1 MAPPS
6 RFQPAVFRLPMLLFL
21 SVALSACAGAKATP
35 TPTSTPASPRH
46 AAHGH
51 AIAMVE
57 RPDDG
62 SDMMLER
69 VEDEDTQWVELPHF
83 GECPYDADDI
93 PPYKPVDDGHV
104 PGLDPQRSR
113 LTNMDAGD
121 ETIHNEALLQLLNHA
136 TTEVLTCVSV
146 SACYDER
153 ALESGSIDL
162 LFEVAPDGDV
172 RGVDVELTTGLD
184 HTGVRECARLAIW
197 DTDFPA
203 FDGADMVVS
212 YRLDID

>member
-1 MAPPS
+1 MAPPLHSPSAVS
-6 RFQPAVFRLPMLLFL
+6 RPSVLFAL
-21 SVALSACAGAKATP
+21 SVALSACAGAKTKP
-35 TPTSTPASPRH
+35 TPAAPRH

-51 AIAMVE
+51 AIAVVE
-57 RPDDG
+57 RSEGD

-69 VEDEDTQWVELPHF
+69 VEDEDTRWVELPHF

-93 PPYKPVDDGHV
+93 PPYKPVDDGRV
-104 PGLDPQRSR
+104 PGLPPERSR

-121 ETIHNEALLQLLNHA
+121 ETIHNEALLQLLDHA
-136 TTEVLTCVSV
+136 TAEVLECVSV
-146 SACYDER
+146 SACYDDR

-162 LFEVAPDGDV
+162 LFEVAPSGDV
-172 RGVDVELTTGLD
+172 RGVEVELTAGLD
-184 HTGVRECARLAIW
+184 HTGVRECARVAIW

-212 YRLDID
+212 YQLDID